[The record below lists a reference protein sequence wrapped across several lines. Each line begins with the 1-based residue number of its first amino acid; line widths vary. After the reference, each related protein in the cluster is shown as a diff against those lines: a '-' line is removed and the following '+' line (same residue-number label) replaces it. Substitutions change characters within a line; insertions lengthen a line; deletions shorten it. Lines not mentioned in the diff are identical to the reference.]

1 MLQNLKKIFIISCIF
16 VNIFNFNSF
25 ANTENIHDFANI
37 IEDKDNISKQM
48 DEYETKT
55 GMTAYIYTEPNA
67 DNIDIAL
74 DDFFNYINNE
84 QSTVFFINLDTGD
97 YIITGGN
104 KTNNKLTDDIINIG
118 VEKGLDYFYDRDF
131 DNGLIASLNALE
143 TSVETNL
150 INKNTIVNGTKPT
163 TVISQ
168 NKELSSNTLIIFLVM
183 FVLIFLSFVIY
194 LVYKHIQNKNK
205 MELEERNRNLAL
217 DLNELSPENQ
227 EIKKLM
233 KQYGD
238 SEKKEENISNNSQT
252 YKEEDKENKQVYN
265 NEKVIIIN
273 NEAPPRPTYIPP
285 IYVAPKHKPEP
296 TKKSR
301 PSSSSNYNKPSSLS
315 RPSSSGSFSRP
326 SSSSSFGSSS
336 SRRPSSS
343 GSFKSHSSSSSRP
356 SGRGKF

>member
-1 MLQNLKKIFIISCIF
+1 MLKNLKKIFIMTCIF

-37 IEDKDNISKQM
+37 IQDKENISEKM
-48 DEYETKT
+48 DEYKTKT

-74 DDFFNYINNE
+74 DDFFNYIKDE

-118 VEKGLDYFYDRDF
+118 VEKGLDYFYDKDF
-131 DNGLIASLNALE
+131 DNGLIASLNSLE

-150 INKNTIVNGTKPT
+150 INKNTVANNTKPIVT
-163 TVISQ
+163 SQ
-168 NKELSSNTLIIFLVM
+168 NKQSNSNNLIIFLVM
-183 FVLIFLSFVIY
+183 FILIFLSFIIY

-205 MELEERNRNLAL
+205 MELEERQRNLAL
-217 DLNELSPENQ
+217 DLSELNPENQ
-227 EIKKLM
+227 EVKKLM
-233 KQYGD
+233 EQYGD
-238 SEKKEENISNNSQT
+238 SEKKEENISNNTNT
-252 YKEEDKENKQVYN
+252 YKEDDREKKQVYN

-273 NEAPPRPTYIPP
+273 NQTYKTPQQPTYNKPYIQ
-285 IYVAPKHKPEP
+285 PKAE
-296 TKKSR
+296 TKSR
-301 PSSSSNYNKPSSLS
+301 PSSSRNYNKPSSLS
-315 RPSSSGSFSRP
+315 RPSNSGSFSRP
-326 SSSSSFGSSS
+326 SSSSSFSGS